1 MSTLRAII
9 REFIIEQLTTEAVI
23 KRDDVG
29 QLVIRK
35 VINYHKPTTRFHA
48 KDVVDA
54 DVTPAGDVVVND
66 VETWKPELDTS
77 SEKVHRRKRRHRQ
90 LRVAGLKKA
99 KVPAI

>member
-1 MSTLRAII
+1 M
-9 REFIIEQLTTEAVI
+9 TEAVI

-54 DVTPAGDVVVND
+54 DVMPSGDVVVND
-66 VETWKPELDTS
+66 VESWKPELELPA
-77 SEKVHRRKRRHRQ
+77 EKVHKRKRRHRQ
-90 LRVAGLKKA
+90 LRISGMKKA
-99 KVPAI
+99 KVTDL